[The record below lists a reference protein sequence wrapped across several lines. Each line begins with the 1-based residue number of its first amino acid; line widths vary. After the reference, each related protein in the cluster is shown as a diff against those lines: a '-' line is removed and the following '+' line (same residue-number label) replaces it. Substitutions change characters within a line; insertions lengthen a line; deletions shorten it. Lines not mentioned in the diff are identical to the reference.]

1 MTELKRRKTLTDPEA
16 IRQEIIKQ
24 QAYLDQLHNLIIQ
37 SISIPTTTIASAT
50 TTTVPVGGD
59 GCSGTSSGSKDNCNQ
74 RRRCVC
80 LFEWLIIHLF
90 F

>member
-37 SISIPTTTIASAT
+37 SISIPTTTIAST

-80 LFEWLIIHLF
+80 LFV
-90 F
+90 